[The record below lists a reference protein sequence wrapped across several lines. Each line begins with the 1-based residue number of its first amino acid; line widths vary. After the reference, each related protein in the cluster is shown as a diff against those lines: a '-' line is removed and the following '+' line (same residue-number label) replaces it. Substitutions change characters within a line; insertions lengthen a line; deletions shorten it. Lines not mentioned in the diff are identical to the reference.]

1 MVTRKLSRRR
11 GVVLTAQ
18 GWEKFQSA
26 SYESAPGQA
35 GRRLTIEDLCE
46 RTGLSLRTVARILG
60 REDGVDKRSLIL
72 FFRAFNL
79 KLDQSDYT
87 LLELE
92 FEGMERKRV
101 NQRQDWGEAVDVSVF
116 YGRTQELAQLKRWI
130 LEEHCR
136 LVGLL
141 GMGGIGKTTLSVK
154 LATQL
159 QEEFEVVFWRSL
171 RNAPPI
177 QQTLS
182 ELIGCLAHEPA
193 MNLPESLDIK
203 LERLMQCLRQQR
215 CLLVLDNAEV
225 LLREGDNA
233 GAYRDGY
240 EGYAELLRRVGEEP
254 HRSCLVLT
262 SRERPKE
269 LGLLE
274 GEASLVRSLH
284 LKGVSEVEGQAI
296 LQAKGLSLE
305 STEATRALV
314 KRYEGN
320 PLALK
325 IAATT
330 IRNIFDSNIA
340 EFLRQGSTVFGD
352 IQALLAQQ
360 FRRLSGTEQAVMYW
374 LAIKREPVSLSELRE
389 VIVPAVSQQRL
400 LGAIESLERRS
411 LLEKRAGCFSL
422 QPVLMEYV
430 IQELIEQVCRE
441 IESQRLALFKSHALM
456 EATAKDYV
464 RETQIRLVLKP
475 VVDGLLSIFGSKSR
489 VENQLNQ
496 LLTMLREISPLVLGY
511 TGGNIFNLLCQMGT
525 NLSGHDFSHLTVA
538 QADLRGSNLQ
548 NVNFAYANLA
558 MSSNATFG
566 SIFSVTFSPDGQLL
580 AAGDANG
587 EIYIWRVADSKQ
599 LLICKQHTGW
609 IRAVAFNHASQ
620 ATLLVSAST
629 DQTLKLWDVN
639 TGQCLKTYYGHTGS
653 VRCVTFRPG
662 GHEFASASDDQTL
675 RVWDVETGQCLKTY
689 HGHTDR
695 LRCVTF
701 RPGGHEFA
709 SASDDQT
716 LRLWDVET
724 GQCLKTYFGHT
735 NRVWSVT
742 FSPDG
747 SILASSSEDR
757 AVRLWDVRTGECLKT
772 LPGHRGGVSSVTF
785 SPQGNILA
793 SSSHDQTIKLWSVN
807 TGQIL
812 RTLEGHSDRIWSVA
826 FSPDGHTLASGS
838 DDQTVKLWN
847 TSTGRTLKTLSG
859 YSNGIWSVAFCPAS
873 LVEEREFSGRH
884 RVTPETPSSIS
895 HQLAP
900 QGTTLVSAS
909 DDQTLRVWDVLTGQ
923 VLRTFIGHSNRIWA
937 VAFSPDGYTLASAS
951 DDKTI
956 KLWDVRTGQCLKT
969 LYKHTDWVWSVAF
982 CPIGQVLASGSV
994 DQTVRLWDVKNSEC
1008 LRVLQGHTSIIR
1020 SVTFS
1025 PQGKTLASGC
1035 ADQSIRI
1042 WDVRTGRCL
1051 KVLRGHANPVSSVAF
1066 SPQGTVLASGSDDQT
1081 IKLWDVRTGQCV
1093 KTLQGHTN
1101 WVVSVALSP
1110 DGQTLASAS
1119 SDRTVRL
1126 WNISNGQCFRVL
1138 QRHTGAVLS
1147 VVFSPN
1153 SQTLASSSGDG
1164 TINLWNFKTGECL
1177 NTLRSVRPYE
1187 GMNIKGV
1194 TGITEATITTL
1205 KALGASEL

>member
-1 MVTRKLSRRR
+1 MDARKLSRRR
-11 GVVLTAQ
+11 GVVPTAQ
-18 GWEKFQSA
+18 GWKKFQEASHGLSA
-26 SYESAPGQA
+26 QGQV
-35 GRRLTIEDLCE
+35 GRRLTIADLCE

-60 REDGVDKRSLIL
+60 REEGVDKRSLIL

-87 LLELE
+87 LLEPE

-101 NQRQDWGEAVDVSVF
+101 KQCQDWGEALAISIF
-116 YGRTQELAQLKRWI
+116 YGRSQELAQLKQWI
-130 LEEHCR
+130 LEEHCC
-136 LVGLL
+136 LVGLF

-182 ELIGCLAHEPA
+182 ELIGYLAHEPA
-193 MNLPESLDIK
+193 INLPESLDIK
-203 LERLMQCLRQQR
+203 LDRLMQCLRQQR
-215 CLLVLDNAEV
+215 CLLVLDNIEV
-225 LLREGDNA
+225 LLREGDGA

-254 HRSCLVLT
+254 HRSCLILT

-274 GEASLVRSLH
+274 GEASSVRSLH
-284 LKGVSEVEGQAI
+284 LKGVSEAEGQAI

-305 STEATRALV
+305 STEATRAIV

-340 EFLRQGSTVFGD
+340 EFLSQGSMVFGD

-389 VIVPAVSQQRL
+389 VIVPAVTQQRL
-400 LGAIESLERRS
+400 LGVIESLERRS
-411 LLEKRAGCFSL
+411 LLEKQAGRFSL
-422 QPVLMEYV
+422 QPVVMEYV
-430 IQELIEQVCRE
+430 LQELIEQVCRE
-441 IESQRLALFKSHALM
+441 IESHRLALFKSHALM

-464 RETQIRLVLKP
+464 REAQIRLVLKP
-475 VVDGLLSIFGSKSR
+475 VVDGLLSVFGSKSR
-489 VENQLNQ
+489 VENQLTQ
-496 LLTMLREISPLVLGY
+496 LLTKLRENSPLVLGY
-511 TGGNIFNLLCQMGT
+511 IGGNIFNLLCQMGT

-558 MSSNATFG
+558 MSAFNATFG

-609 IRAVAFNHASQ
+609 VRAVAFNHASQ
-620 ATLLVSAST
+620 VTLLVSGST

-639 TGQCLKTYYGHTGS
+639 TGQCLKTYYGHTAP
-653 VRCVTFRPG
+653 VRSVTFSPDA
-662 GHEFASASDDQTL
+662 HKLVSAGDDQTL
-675 RVWDVETGQCLKTY
+675 RLWDINTGQCLKTY

-695 LRCVTF
+695 VRCVAF
-701 RPGGHEFA
+701 SQGGHELA

-716 LRLWDVET
+716 VRLWDVET
-724 GQCLKTYFGHT
+724 GQCLKIYHGHT
-735 NRVWSVT
+735 DRVRSVT
-742 FSPDG
+742 FSPGG

-757 AVRLWDVRTGECLKT
+757 AVRLWEVRSGKCLKT
-772 LPGHRGGVSSVTF
+772 LLGHSDGVWSVTF
-785 SPQGNILA
+785 SPGANILA
-793 SSSHDQTIKLWSVN
+793 SSSHDQTIKLWNVD

-847 TSTGRTLKTLSG
+847 TSTGRTLRTLSG

-873 LVEEREFSGRH
+873 LVQEREFSGWH
-884 RVTPETPSSIS
+884 RETLETSSSIS
-895 HQLAP
+895 HHPAP

-909 DDQTLRVWDVLTGQ
+909 DDQILD
-923 VLRTFIGHSNRIWA
+923 I
-937 VAFSPDGYTLASAS
+937 
-951 DDKTI
+951 
-956 KLWDVRTGQCLKT
+956 
-969 LYKHTDWVWSVAF
+969 
-982 CPIGQVLASGSV
+982 
-994 DQTVRLWDVKNSEC
+994 SENYQNC
-1008 LRVLQGHTSIIR
+1008 FVTS
-1020 SVTFS
+1020 F
-1025 PQGKTLASGC
+1025 
-1035 ADQSIRI
+1035 
-1042 WDVRTGRCL
+1042 
-1051 KVLRGHANPVSSVAF
+1051 
-1066 SPQGTVLASGSDDQT
+1066 
-1081 IKLWDVRTGQCV
+1081 
-1093 KTLQGHTN
+1093 
-1101 WVVSVALSP
+1101 
-1110 DGQTLASAS
+1110 
-1119 SDRTVRL
+1119 
-1126 WNISNGQCFRVL
+1126 
-1138 QRHTGAVLS
+1138 
-1147 VVFSPN
+1147 
-1153 SQTLASSSGDG
+1153 
-1164 TINLWNFKTGECL
+1164 
-1177 NTLRSVRPYE
+1177 
-1187 GMNIKGV
+1187 
-1194 TGITEATITTL
+1194 
-1205 KALGASEL
+1205 

>member
-1 MVTRKLSRRR
+1 MDARKLSRRR
-11 GVVLTAQ
+11 GVVPTAQ
-18 GWEKFQSA
+18 GWKKFQEASHGLSA
-26 SYESAPGQA
+26 QGQV
-35 GRRLTIEDLCE
+35 GRRLTIADLCE

-60 REDGVDKRSLIL
+60 REEGVDKRSLIL

-87 LLELE
+87 LLEPE

-101 NQRQDWGEAVDVSVF
+101 KQCQDWGEALAISIF
-116 YGRTQELAQLKRWI
+116 YGRSQELAQLKQWI
-130 LEEHCR
+130 LEEHCC
-136 LVGLL
+136 LVGLF

-182 ELIGCLAHEPA
+182 ELIGYLAHEPA
-193 MNLPESLDIK
+193 INLPESLDIK
-203 LERLMQCLRQQR
+203 LDRLMQCLRQQR
-215 CLLVLDNAEV
+215 CLLVLDNIEV
-225 LLREGDNA
+225 LLREGDGA

-254 HRSCLVLT
+254 HRSCLILT

-274 GEASLVRSLH
+274 GEASSVRSLH
-284 LKGVSEVEGQAI
+284 LKGVSEAEGQAI

-305 STEATRALV
+305 STEATRAIV

-340 EFLRQGSTVFGD
+340 EFLSQGSMVFGD

-389 VIVPAVSQQRL
+389 VIVPAVTQQRL
-400 LGAIESLERRS
+400 LGVIESLERRS
-411 LLEKRAGCFSL
+411 LLEKQAGRFSL
-422 QPVLMEYV
+422 QPVVMEYV
-430 IQELIEQVCRE
+430 LQELIEQVCRE
-441 IESQRLALFKSHALM
+441 IESHRLALFKSHALM

-464 RETQIRLVLKP
+464 REAQIRLVLKP
-475 VVDGLLSIFGSKSR
+475 VVDGLLSVFGSKSR
-489 VENQLNQ
+489 VENQLTQ
-496 LLTMLREISPLVLGY
+496 LLTKLRENSPLVLGY
-511 TGGNIFNLLCQMGT
+511 IGGNIFNLLCQMGT

-558 MSSNATFG
+558 MSAFNATFG

-587 EIYIWRVADSKQ
+587 EIYIWQVADSKQ

-609 IRAVAFNHASQ
+609 VRAVAFNHASQ
-620 ATLLVSAST
+620 VTLLVSGST

-639 TGQCLKTYYGHTGS
+639 TGQCLKTYYGHTAP
-653 VRCVTFRPG
+653 VRSVTFSPDA
-662 GHEFASASDDQTL
+662 HKLVSAGDDQTL
-675 RVWDVETGQCLKTY
+675 RLWDINTGQCLKTY

-695 LRCVTF
+695 VRCVAF
-701 RPGGHEFA
+701 SQGGHELA

-716 LRLWDVET
+716 VRLWDVET
-724 GQCLKTYFGHT
+724 GQCLKIYHGHT
-735 NRVWSVT
+735 DRVRSVT
-742 FSPDG
+742 FSPGG

-757 AVRLWDVRTGECLKT
+757 AVRLWEVRSGKCLKT
-772 LPGHRGGVSSVTF
+772 LLGHSDGVWSVTF
-785 SPQGNILA
+785 SPGANILA
-793 SSSHDQTIKLWSVN
+793 SSSHDQTIKLWNVD

-847 TSTGRTLKTLSG
+847 TSTGRTLRTLSG

-873 LVEEREFSGRH
+873 LVQEREFSGWH
-884 RVTPETPSSIS
+884 RETLETSSSIS
-895 HQLAP
+895 HHPAP

-909 DDQTLRVWDVLTGQ
+909 DDQILD
-923 VLRTFIGHSNRIWA
+923 I
-937 VAFSPDGYTLASAS
+937 
-951 DDKTI
+951 
-956 KLWDVRTGQCLKT
+956 
-969 LYKHTDWVWSVAF
+969 
-982 CPIGQVLASGSV
+982 
-994 DQTVRLWDVKNSEC
+994 SENYQNC
-1008 LRVLQGHTSIIR
+1008 FVTS
-1020 SVTFS
+1020 F
-1025 PQGKTLASGC
+1025 
-1035 ADQSIRI
+1035 
-1042 WDVRTGRCL
+1042 
-1051 KVLRGHANPVSSVAF
+1051 
-1066 SPQGTVLASGSDDQT
+1066 
-1081 IKLWDVRTGQCV
+1081 
-1093 KTLQGHTN
+1093 
-1101 WVVSVALSP
+1101 
-1110 DGQTLASAS
+1110 
-1119 SDRTVRL
+1119 
-1126 WNISNGQCFRVL
+1126 
-1138 QRHTGAVLS
+1138 
-1147 VVFSPN
+1147 
-1153 SQTLASSSGDG
+1153 
-1164 TINLWNFKTGECL
+1164 
-1177 NTLRSVRPYE
+1177 
-1187 GMNIKGV
+1187 
-1194 TGITEATITTL
+1194 
-1205 KALGASEL
+1205 